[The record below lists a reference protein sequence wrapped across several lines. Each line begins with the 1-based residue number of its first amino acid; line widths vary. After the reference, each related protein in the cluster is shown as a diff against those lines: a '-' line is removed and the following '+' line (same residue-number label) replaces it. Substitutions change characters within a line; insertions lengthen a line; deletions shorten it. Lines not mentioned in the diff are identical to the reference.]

1 MTDEQ
6 KDTGEGKSRK
16 RARLNEKDREAIEN
30 LKKSAAEGKHWYISI
45 LEAVKIWS
53 SQEEDYQGRH
63 LRYLID
69 NEAFD
74 WLLLVERLA
83 DEIADYI
90 PEDQKVALLFFDKPP
105 LSLSKED
112 FKKIIGTAKYKAYLN
127 YTYGV
132 LVEEALVSA
141 VVDEVRKEKRSM
153 GSSSDDGVRDKAF
166 KRIYGGDEQSLLQ
179 EFLREKRYYARTRM
193 SLSDMK
199 EFYYWL
205 FKYRIKR
212 SEKPKVAS
220 DTRKALLYLQHIM
233 EKKGVII

>member
-1 MTDEQ
+1 MENEE
-6 KDTGEGKSRK
+6 KDTGTSEGKK
-16 RARLNEKDREAIEN
+16 RARLNEKDHEAIEH
-30 LKKSAAEGKHWYISI
+30 LKKSVTGGKHWYISI
-45 LEAVKIWS
+45 LEAVKMWNS
-53 SQEEDYQGRH
+53 REEDYKGRH
-63 LRYLID
+63 LNYLID

-105 LSLSKED
+105 LSLSKDD

-132 LVEEALVSA
+132 LVEEALIEA
-141 VVDEVRKEKRSM
+141 VVEEVRKEKRSM
-153 GSSSDDGVRDKAF
+153 GSNSDNGVRDKAF
-166 KRIYGGDEQSLLQ
+166 KHIYGGDEQSLLQ
-179 EFLREKRYYARTRM
+179 EFLKERHYYAKTRM

-220 DTRKALLYLQHIM
+220 DTRKALLYLQRIM
-233 EKKGVII
+233 EKKGVVI

>member
-1 MTDEQ
+1 MVDEQ
-6 KDTGEGKSRK
+6 KDTGKTTSRK
-16 RARLNEKDREAIEN
+16 RARLNEKDKEAIRHLQE
-30 LKKSAAEGKHWYISI
+30 SVAGGKHWYISI
-45 LEAVKIWS
+45 LEAIKMWNS
-53 SQEEDYQGRH
+53 REEDYKGRR
-63 LRYLID
+63 LQYLID

-74 WLLLVERLA
+74 WLLLVERLS
-83 DEIADYI
+83 DEIEAYI
-90 PEDQKVALLFFDKPP
+90 PEEQKVALLFFDKPP

-112 FKKIIGTAKYKAYLN
+112 FKKIIGIAKYKAYLN
-127 YTYGV
+127 FTYGV

-141 VVDEVRKEKRSM
+141 VVDEVRKEKRSL
-153 GSSSDDGVRDKAF
+153 GSNSDNGVRDKAF

-179 EFLREKRYYARTRM
+179 DFLKEKRYYGKTRL

-233 EKKGVII
+233 EKKGVSI